1 MPNSE
6 FDQDSDGSDDESS
19 PPEPLLSQTSMW
31 LLASAS
37 GKPSAPFYVL
47 GTYYK
52 VPGTFPIDSREAA
65 SASWRLV
72 DEFLEQYGF
81 PCTEDVSEW
90 SCPRFVPQPRLML
103 VFKPDGL
110 WQNVGHAELLPT
122 VVAPA
127 GTSLSECHFMDKREI
142 PAFAPIRSSQRYS
155 DPVLIT
161 DPPLLQHKAV
171 YQSAHL
177 NYHCTVGSVKD
188 GPQAFL
194 RPDSVEI
201 LGDLNLRAQE
211 ASRAS
216 LNLGEPPLDHG
227 LDTPCH
233 CHARSGIAKRLCT
246 AMLRDIVIDFD
257 RSAVNTIQDTEIS
270 SRALTFD
277 QECHRILALL
287 DEWVEWIYTR

>member
-1 MPNSE
+1 MDFLVTKMFPNGVVRVSL
-6 FDQDSDGSDDESS
+6 QTDGVR
-19 PPEPLLSQTSMW
+19 P
-31 LLASAS
+31 
-37 GKPSAPFYVL
+37 
-47 GTYYK
+47 
-52 VPGTFPIDSREAA
+52 
-65 SASWRLV
+65 
-72 DEFLEQYGF
+72 
-81 PCTEDVSEW
+81 
-90 SCPRFVPQPRLML
+90 
-103 VFKPDGL
+103 
-110 WQNVGHAELLPT
+110 NVGHAELLPT

-188 GPQAFL
+188 GPQVFL

-211 ASRAS
+211 ATRAS

-246 AMLRDIVIDFD
+246 AMLGDIVIDFD